1 MKQLSTIYFVVIG
14 IWLFLVGFVLGGMYQ
29 DSKNNDKVAKIV
41 RNVGGLACA
50 EGVVQTI
57 GFIVLKTRQ
66 TPPDCEQVGKMWEEV
81 YK

>member
-29 DSKNNDKVAKIV
+29 DSKNSDKVANIV
-41 RNVGGLACA
+41 RAVGGLACV
-50 EGVVQTI
+50 EGAIQTI
-57 GFIVLKTRQ
+57 DFIAFKTRQ